1 MIGNLRIAPGKLI
14 ALSFLSIGVV
24 ILMQVVLPLLSF
36 QIWLFAQKYNDNL
49 LITPK
54 PQKAP
59 QVLGISIQTKDRFPA
74 FISSIIRETKP
85 NYGEFSLT
93 VPRLKIENV
102 GVLVDSNDL
111 SKKLAHLSGSALPG
125 EKGNVFISGHSALS
139 QFFSMKKAV
148 FSNLSDLKKGDQVS
162 ISAGGIEFTYQVL
175 SVKIVDPS
183 DVSVIAPPDTS
194 GRYLS
199 LMTCVPPGLNTKRL
213 VVLAKMI

>member
-1 MIGNLRIAPGKLI
+1 MIGSLRLAPAKLV
-14 ALSFLSIGVV
+14 ALTFLSIGIV
-24 ILMQVVLPLLSF
+24 ILMQVILPLLSF
-36 QIWLFAQKYNDNL
+36 QVWLFGQKYNDSL

-54 PQKAP
+54 PKRSP
-59 QVLGISIQTKDRFPA
+59 QILGVSVQTQDRFPA
-74 FISSIIRETKP
+74 FVSSIIRETKP
-85 NYGEFSLT
+85 NYDEFSLT
-93 VPRLKIENV
+93 VPKLKIETF

-111 SKKLAHLSGSALPG
+111 SKKLAHLPGSALPG

-139 QFFSMKKAV
+139 QFFSMRKAV
-148 FSNLSDLKKGDQVS
+148 FAHLLDLKKGDQIF
-162 ISAGGIEFTYQVL
+162 ISAAGTQFAYQVL
-175 SVKIVDPS
+175 GIKVVDPQ